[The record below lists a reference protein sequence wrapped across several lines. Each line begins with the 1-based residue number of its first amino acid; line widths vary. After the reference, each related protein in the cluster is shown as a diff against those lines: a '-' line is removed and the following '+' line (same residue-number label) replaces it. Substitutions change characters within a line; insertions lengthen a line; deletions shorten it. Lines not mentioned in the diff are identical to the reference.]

1 LESIASHLRA
11 AEEVSVEEFI
21 QTIEGMNML
30 DKYYTPEQLERIKER
45 GQQVGEERIRQV
57 QEEWPKLHA
66 EVQAEMA
73 KGSDPA
79 SEPVQALA
87 RRWMGLVNEFTGGD
101 PGIENSLRKMY
112 EQEDN
117 IVGMDVAAMRPM
129 MAFMDK
135 AIAAAKKAE

>member
-1 LESIASHLRA
+1 
-11 AEEVSVEEFI
+11 
-21 QTIEGMNML
+21 MNML